1 MSVNV
6 LGKTFELALLRAG
19 PQDFPFM
26 PNRHALFGVVGG
38 TPVFMVYSLALSPVI
53 ALSMALGTV
62 LGIFLATRLILRWR
76 KLDGRFA
83 QTAHALMCTN
93 ALLTVLMI
101 LPFSQIAPLLS
112 ELAANSCNEH
122 LYKKPVELEFEKVMY
137 PFMLFTK
144 NDTHTSNG
152 SIQIKAT
159 TSTQRVS
166 TSLDAT
172 YALTSKTSA
181 KSCSTLFSTKEISIK
196 QKNSQKKP

>member
-83 QTAHALMCTN
+83 QTAHGLMCTN

-112 ELAANSCNEH
+112 ELAANPEAPVPTDIPGLPVMIMNVLNIWNFLITANVYRH
-122 LYKKPVELEFEKVMY
+122 ATDRGFAMGLLYSLMSSGVVL
-137 PFMLFTK
+137 
-144 NDTHTSNG
+144 
-152 SIQIKAT
+152 AT
-159 TSTQRVS
+159 VLSFG
-166 TSLDAT
+166 LLLGGLGIGGA
-172 YALTSKTSA
+172 
-181 KSCSTLFSTKEISIK
+181 
-196 QKNSQKKP
+196 

>member
-76 KLDGRFA
+76 
-83 QTAHALMCTN
+83 Q
-93 ALLTVLMI
+93 
-101 LPFSQIAPLLS
+101 
-112 ELAANSCNEH
+112 
-122 LYKKPVELEFEKVMY
+122 
-137 PFMLFTK
+137 
-144 NDTHTSNG
+144 
-152 SIQIKAT
+152 
-159 TSTQRVS
+159 
-166 TSLDAT
+166 LDARFT
-172 YALTSKTSA
+172 RPRMPCCAAVPS
-181 KSCSTLFSTKEISIK
+181 
-196 QKNSQKKP
+196 